1 MNRTTEGSKARAI
14 IVGGDT
20 IALEDGR
27 IEMPPEQ
34 AKSSEIVLDSIIIG
48 NFQEIKIENCK
59 AEDILSK
66 EQIIELQKCR
76 AERKTEK
83 ALKRQAANQR

>member
-34 AKSSEIVLDSIIIG
+34 AKISEKVLDNIIIG
-48 NFQEIKIENCK
+48 NFQEIKMEKSIYHH
-59 AEDILSK
+59 
-66 EQIIELQKCR
+66 QITLLVNLIKY
-76 AERKTEK
+76 
-83 ALKRQAANQR
+83 